1 MSTIIRR
8 VALLALVGALLLP
21 AAPPVAAA
29 DTTPMAEA
37 EQQVV
42 ALLNQQRAEVG
53 LLPLQVDIRLR
64 TIARA
69 RATDMAVKGYF
80 AHQQPDGRWAW
91 DLMTE
96 AGITWYGAGE
106 ILAANGWGEL
116 SESATGAA
124 QQWRDSS
131 SHYAIVTGRDYNYF
145 GVGLAVDAAGKKIWA
160 TIFLKGPD
168 RTGALAKLTTPSTAT
183 AISAGAAA
191 QPSVKR
197 SVTISWTGADP
208 PLQVLTAGLRDY
220 RLQTRYAGDSTWITL
235 NAATTSTSI
244 ARGLWVGRVYEFRV
258 RARDNAG
265 NYGAWSAPI
274 TIVP

>member
-1 MSTIIRR
+1 MSTILRLI
-8 VALLALVGALLLP
+8 APLALVGALLLP
-21 AAPPVAAA
+21 AVPPVAAA
-29 DTTPMAEA
+29 DTTATAEA

-42 ALLNQQRAEVG
+42 ALLNRQRAEVG
-53 LLPLQVDIRLR
+53 LVPLRVDIRLR

-69 RATDMAVKGYF
+69 RATDMAEKDYF

-106 ILAANGWGEL
+106 ILAANSAAEL
-116 SESATGAA
+116 SESATSAA

-131 SHYAIVTGRDYNYF
+131 THYAIVTGRDYNYF

-168 RTGALAKLTTPSTAT
+168 RTGAWAKLKTPSTTT
-183 AISAGAAA
+183 AIPVGASAE
-191 QPSVKR
+191 PSVKR
-197 SVTISWTGADP
+197 NVTISWTGADQ

-220 RLQTRYAGDSTWITL
+220 RLQTRYAGAATWITL
-235 NAATTSTSI
+235 SAATTATSTV
-244 ARGLWVGRVYEFRV
+244 RGLWVGRAYEFRV
-258 RARDNAG
+258 RARDKAG

>member
-29 DTTPMAEA
+29 DTTAMAEA
-37 EQQVV
+37 ERQVV

-53 LLPLQVDIRLR
+53 LLPLRVDVRLR

-69 RATDMAVKGYF
+69 RATDMAEKGYF

-96 AGITWYGAGE
+96 AGITWFGTGE
-106 ILAANGWGEL
+106 ILAANSSGEL
-116 SESATGAA
+116 SESASSAA

-131 SHYAIVTGRDYNYF
+131 SHYALVTSRDYNYL
-145 GVGLAVDAAGKKIWA
+145 GVGLAEDATGRKIWA

-168 RTGALAKLTTPSTAT
+168 RTGAWAKLTTPGLSAATSTTRKAT
-183 AISAGAAA
+183 IG
-191 QPSVKR
+191 
-197 SVTISWTGADP
+197 WTGADVR
-208 PLQVLTAGLRDY
+208 LQVLTSGLRDLQLQY
-220 RLQTRYAGDSTWITL
+220 RYGGSTTWRTIL
-235 NAATTSTSI
+235 AATKSTSI
-244 ARGLWVGRVYEFRV
+244 VQTLTVGRVYEFRV
-258 RARDNAG
+258 RARDRAG